1 MFENDVKKVSL
12 AQKVAELI
20 KTFKEL
26 RAQNETLRNDLVALK
41 GQNEALGIQIS
52 KLENDANERV
62 LNDDELFK
70 EIDEVLQK

>member
-1 MFENDVKKVSL
+1 MFENDLKKVSL

-26 RAQNETLRNDLVALK
+26 KAQNETLRNDLVALK
-41 GQNEALGIQIS
+41 GQNEALSIQIS

>member
-26 RAQNETLRNDLVALK
+26 KAQNETLRNDLVALK
-41 GQNEALGIQIS
+41 GQNEALNIQIS

>member
-26 RAQNETLRNDLVALK
+26 KAQNETLRNDLVALK

>member
-12 AQKVAELI
+12 AQEVAELI

-26 RAQNETLRNDLVALK
+26 KAQNETLRNDLVALK
-41 GQNEALGIQIS
+41 GQNEALSIQIS